1 MLVRLP
7 LHPIDTCKAKLQV
20 QRKAPSSAAAS
31 STAPRAAP
39 FSSVVSCL
47 RYTARTEGV
56 RGLYAGLPIAF
67 LGSAPATCLYLTSYE
82 MNKRWLQ
89 QLPFLQSAQPVANF
103 AAGLLAECFSCVLWV
118 PIDVVKERMQ
128 VQSNVPELS
137 LHYRS
142 TLHAIATIARSEGL
156 RGVYRGYGATVAS
169 FGPYSA
175 FYLSIYDQLKQQMTR
190 RLGSQ
195 HTPALHPRSSPSSS
209 SSPAS
214 SAPSLPF
221 TAYLACGFISGGT
234 AALITNPLDMAK
246 LRLQV
251 QRAGGGLQFGYRNL
265 LHGVREVVREEG
277 VRGLWKG
284 AGARVAF
291 FAPSSALNIAIF
303 DSVKAHLNQKLAQG
317 SG

>member
-20 QRKAPSSAAAS
+20 QRKAPASAAAS
-31 STAPRAAP
+31 STAPAP
-39 FSSVVSCL
+39 FSSVISCL
-47 RYTARTEGV
+47 RYTARKEGL
-56 RGLYAGLPIAF
+56 RGLYAGFPIAF

-82 MNKRWLQ
+82 MNKRWLHS
-89 QLPFLQSAQPVANF
+89 LPFLQSAQPVANF

-128 VQSNVPELS
+128 VQSNVPEQR

-142 TLHAIATIARSEGL
+142 TMHAIATIARTEGL
-156 RGVYRGYGATVAS
+156 RGVYRGYGATLAS

-175 FYLSIYDQLKQQMTR
+175 FYLSIYDQLKD
-190 RLGSQ
+190 RL
-195 HTPALHPRSSPSSS
+195 AARIAASPSLTPSS
-209 SSPAS
+209 LSS
-214 SAPSLPF
+214 SAPAGAALPF
-221 TAYLACGFISGGT
+221 TAYLACGAIAGGT

-303 DSVKAHLNQKLAQG
+303 DTLKAHLNARMQRSNG
-317 SG
+317 